1 MEEWYIRVLCLCLKV
16 NKSLLIL
23 HQVPCGPVRSTGVR
37 SCSLTACLL
46 LLSSALSPAWPPV
59 PFPLLSGAAVPSSLA
74 LPWFGSEVQ
83 SPVEMYGFCAQPCV
97 THLLFFGVPWL
108 AICSKMCVWTVV
120 LLASLPLEAVGAQT
134 SRS

>member
-1 MEEWYIRVLCLCLKV
+1 MVHQGFVFVSESKQKPFNPSPGSLRACPQHWREELQPHCLPAAPLFCPLPCLA
-16 NKSLLIL
+16 S
-23 HQVPCGPVRSTGVR
+23 
-37 SCSLTACLL
+37 
-46 LLSSALSPAWPPV
+46 V